1 MRYIYGEKQVDCD
14 KGSTGE
20 HLQLYL
26 ESFVLISEASINL
39 EILMNIVQAMG
50 GPKQS
55 RHTL

>member
-1 MRYIYGEKQVDCD
+1 MRYIWRKASFD

-39 EILMNIVQAMG
+39 EILIKYIVQAMG

>member
-1 MRYIYGEKQVDCD
+1 MRYIWRKASCD
-14 KGSTGE
+14 KGPTGE

-39 EILMNIVQAMG
+39 EILMYIVQAMG

>member
-1 MRYIYGEKQVDCD
+1 MRYIWRKAICD

-39 EILMNIVQAMG
+39 EILMYIVQAMG

>member
-1 MRYIYGEKQVDCD
+1 MRYIWRKASCD

-39 EILMNIVQAMG
+39 EILVYIVQAMG
-50 GPKQS
+50 VPKQS
-55 RHTL
+55 RHAL